1 MQLAGKLRAT
11 RQPPLATTPKRV
23 VMPRIEFYVLS
34 TAVPGDR
41 LRAAC
46 QLTMKAWRAGL
57 PVFVR
62 GSDAQQ
68 CSELDEL
75 LWRFK
80 AESFVPHSLQQDD
93 TQAPVVIGLDQE
105 PLMTQGVLINLS
117 QTLSPQVEHFS
128 RVIEIVN
135 QEPSLLSACR
145 DNFRSYRQRGYDPK
159 RVEL

>member
-1 MQLAGKLRAT
+1 
-11 RQPPLATTPKRV
+11 
-23 VMPRIEFYVLS
+23 MPRIEFYVLS

-46 QLTMKAWRAGL
+46 QLAMKAWRAGL

-62 GSDAQQ
+62 GSDARQ
-68 CSELDEL
+68 CSEVDEQ

-80 AESFVPHSLQQDD
+80 AESFVPHSLYEEDP
-93 TQAPVVIGLDQE
+93 QAPVVIGLDEE
-105 PLMTQGVLINLS
+105 PSSAQGVLINLGS
-117 QTLSPQVEHFS
+117 TLSPHVERFS

-135 QEPSLLSACR
+135 QEPDLLTACR
-145 DNFRSYRQRGYDPK
+145 ENFRSYRQRGYDPK

>member
-1 MQLAGKLRAT
+1 
-11 RQPPLATTPKRV
+11 
-23 VMPRIEFYVLS
+23 MPRIEFYVLS

-46 QLTMKAWRAGL
+46 QLAMKAWRAGL

-68 CSELDEL
+68 CSELDDW

-80 AESFVPHSLQQDD
+80 AESFVPHSLYQDD
-93 TQAPVVIGLDQE
+93 AHAPVVIGLDE
-105 PLMTQGVLINLS
+105 APTTNQGVLINLGNS
-117 QTLSPQVEHFS
+117 LSSQVECFS

-135 QEPSLLSACR
+135 QEPELLTACR
-145 DNFRSYRQRGYDPK
+145 ENFRSYRQRGYDPK

>member
-1 MQLAGKLRAT
+1 
-11 RQPPLATTPKRV
+11 
-23 VMPRIEFYVLS
+23 MPRIEFYVLS
-34 TAVPGDR
+34 TAAPAER

-46 QLTMKAWRAGL
+46 QLAMKAWRAGL

-68 CSELDEL
+68 CTEVDEL

-80 AESFVPHSLQQDD
+80 AESFVPHSLYQDD
-93 TQAPVVIGLDQE
+93 AQAPVVIGLDEE
-105 PLMTQGVLINLS
+105 PASSQGVLINLGS
-117 QTLSPQVEHFS
+117 TLSPQVERFS

-135 QEPSLLSACR
+135 QEPDLLTACR
-145 DNFRSYRQRGYDPK
+145 ENFRSYRQRGYDPK